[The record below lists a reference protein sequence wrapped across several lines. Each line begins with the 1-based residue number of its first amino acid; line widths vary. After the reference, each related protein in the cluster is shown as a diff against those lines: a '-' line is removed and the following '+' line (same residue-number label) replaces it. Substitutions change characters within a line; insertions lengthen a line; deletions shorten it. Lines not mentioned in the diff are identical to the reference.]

1 MKKYIFSV
9 LLLLYLVP
17 YYFIEKEGSALGLK
31 KLISVENKKVIK
43 KYIFP
48 YKFISEQENVIQQLE
63 DRFKS
68 AEQFQDEINELKK
81 NQLDLTKNLF
91 QFELNFKNNNRDIQ
105 LKKIEKIELSN
116 KKIMERYQ
124 VSNAVYAGMG
134 AYIDFHKDNFFFLS
148 AASGILGFSDNYSE
162 KLNFK
167 QIKNNLNDFVDI
179 DQFIIHN
186 SYSFR
191 DLYINE
197 NKIFISFVEQ
207 IRDNCWN
214 TSVVHGKID
223 YEIIKFQKLFSS
235 KDCINHEGTPA
246 SGGRIVNYDN
256 NNILLTVGEFHSS
269 FLSQDK
275 ESINGKIIKINKDS
289 SEYKIISMGHRNP
302 QGLYLDM
309 ANNFIL
315 ETEHGPQGGDE
326 INLIEI
332 EKINRGENLNYGWPV
347 VSAGEHYGG
356 RDKKNEEKYKKYPLY
371 KSHSEH
377 GFIEP
382 LKSFVPSIGISEIT
396 KITGENR
403 YVLGSMGKNRI
414 GDKSIYFFELD
425 NKKKIINLEQVKVFQ
440 RVRDLT
446 YKDDKLYILF
456 ESPLLIGEISLN

>member
-1 MKKYIFSV
+1 MQSC
-9 LLLLYLVP
+9 L
-17 YYFIEKEGSALGLK
+17 
-31 KLISVENKKVIK
+31 
-43 KYIFP
+43 
-48 YKFISEQENVIQQLE
+48 
-63 DRFKS
+63 
-68 AEQFQDEINELKK
+68 
-81 NQLDLTKNLF
+81 
-91 QFELNFKNNNRDIQ
+91 
-105 LKKIEKIELSN
+105 
-116 KKIMERYQ
+116 
-124 VSNAVYAGMG
+124 
-134 AYIDFHKDNFFFLS
+134 
-148 AASGILGFSDNYSE
+148 
-162 KLNFK
+162 
-167 QIKNNLNDFVDI
+167 
-179 DQFIIHN
+179 
-186 SYSFR
+186 
-191 DLYINE
+191 
-197 NKIFISFVEQ
+197 
-207 IRDNCWN
+207 
-214 TSVVHGKID
+214 
-223 YEIIKFQKLFSS
+223 
-235 KDCINHEGTPA
+235 
-246 SGGRIVNYDN
+246 
-256 NNILLTVGEFHSS
+256 
-269 FLSQDK
+269 K

-302 QGLYLDM
+302 QGLYLEIE
-309 ANNFIL
+309 NNFIL

-356 RDKKNEEKYKKYPLY
+356 RVKKNEEKYKKYPLY

-456 ESPLLIGEISLN
+456 ESPLVIGEISLN